1 MCPICGQ
8 HLTVR
13 DRGPHQQW
21 LEDEYVCLDIDCLE
35 FGIYKAARAWAV
47 AAIATGRCP

>member
-35 FGIYKAARAWAV
+35 FGIYKAERA
-47 AAIATGRCP
+47 